1 MYNEKT
7 ANMSP
12 SSLGCRNI
20 ALSKIIIAMLIFGS
34 IGLFRRYIP
43 VSSGLLAFSRGLL
56 GAVFLLCFYKLRGGV
71 FFNSLDRKSG
81 LWFCISGALLGINWM
96 LLFEA
101 YNNTTVAIATLC
113 YYMQPTIVILLS
125 SFFFQ
130 EELTKKKLIL
140 AGIAVLGML
149 FISGIFEGAAIFD
162 ANLKGIVWALS
173 ASCLYAAVVIM
184 NKKAALSARAHDQT
198 IVQLVA
204 SAVVLIPYLLLN
216 ENFTTLSINA
226 GSLLLI
232 GVLGIVHTG
241 IAYMLFFG
249 SMDELPAQ
257 TIAMLSYIEPL
268 MALLLSALVLHELLT
283 PFGILG
289 AILILG
295 TTFLAE
301 KGDKVIT

>member
-204 SAVVLIPYLLLN
+204 SAVVLIPYLLLT

>member
-7 ANMSP
+7 TNMSP

-149 FISGIFEGAAIFD
+149 FISG
-162 ANLKGIVWALS
+162 K
-173 ASCLYAAVVIM
+173 
-184 NKKAALSARAHDQT
+184 
-198 IVQLVA
+198 
-204 SAVVLIPYLLLN
+204 
-216 ENFTTLSINA
+216 
-226 GSLLLI
+226 
-232 GVLGIVHTG
+232 
-241 IAYMLFFG
+241 
-249 SMDELPAQ
+249 
-257 TIAMLSYIEPL
+257 
-268 MALLLSALVLHELLT
+268 
-283 PFGILG
+283 
-289 AILILG
+289 
-295 TTFLAE
+295 
-301 KGDKVIT
+301 

>member
-204 SAVVLIPYLLLN
+204 SAVVLIPYLLLTK
-216 ENFTTLSINA
+216 NFTTLSINT

>member
-1 MYNEKT
+1 MYNEKI

-204 SAVVLIPYLLLN
+204 SAVVLIPYLLLT